1 MKSKNVKTKTLRYF
15 LCIVSEA
22 VISSFDVVVDAPAT
36 DGVQLWPPSG
46 TKLIQCFL
54 VYVKTSINQRKDNGD
69 LKATRKVMKRKIEM
83 LLMQQ

>member
-1 MKSKNVKTKTLRYF
+1 MYR
-15 LCIVSEA
+15 
-22 VISSFDVVVDAPAT
+22 P
-36 DGVQLWPPSG
+36 
-46 TKLIQCFL
+46 KLIQCFL

>member
-36 DGVQLWPPSG
+36 DGVQL
-46 TKLIQCFL
+46 
-54 VYVKTSINQRKDNGD
+54 
-69 LKATRKVMKRKIEM
+69 
-83 LLMQQ
+83 

>member
-15 LCIVSEA
+15 
-22 VISSFDVVVDAPAT
+22 FMYRP
-36 DGVQLWPPSG
+36 
-46 TKLIQCFL
+46 KLIQCFL